1 MKAILLAIAAVI
13 TMGLTANA
21 AMPSPTGNPSKD
33 AKAAANYIVEIINN
47 VNSIDEFDNI
57 ENKLN
62 ELRNEF
68 EGYYDARPNLK
79 DEFDRVGGE
88 YVDSEEYGE
97 LIQNAFVNA
106 MKRIGLDDESINE
119 FMKQEFSAGVFSDDG
134 EEEDFNEGMET
145 AVAIDI
151 APTGDPA
158 VDAETV
164 AEYMITLI
172 KSVNTLEDADL
183 LEAKMA
189 TVEDVYGEYYE
200 EGTELGDRF
209 EQEMNKCMEN
219 AAYQKRLTD
228 AYNKMSERIERS
240 MPQE

>member
-33 AKAAANYIVEIINN
+33 SKAAANYIVEIINN
-47 VNSIDEFDNI
+47 VNSIEEFDDI

-62 ELRNEF
+62 ELQVEF
-68 EGYYDARPNLK
+68 EGYYNANPNLK
-79 DEFDRVGGE
+79 EEFERVGSE
-88 YVDSEEYGE
+88 YADSEEFSE
-97 LIQNAFVNA
+97 LLQTAFVNA

-119 FMKQEFSAGVFSDDG
+119 FMKQEFSVGVFSDND
-134 EEEDFNEGMET
+134 EEDFNDGMDT
-145 AVAIDI
+145 TVAIDI

-158 VDAETV
+158 ADAETV
-164 AEYMITLI
+164 AEYMIKLI
-172 KSVNTLEDADL
+172 KSVNTLEDADM

-209 EQEMNKCMEN
+209 EQEMNKCFED
-219 AAYQKRLTD
+219 ATYQKRLTE